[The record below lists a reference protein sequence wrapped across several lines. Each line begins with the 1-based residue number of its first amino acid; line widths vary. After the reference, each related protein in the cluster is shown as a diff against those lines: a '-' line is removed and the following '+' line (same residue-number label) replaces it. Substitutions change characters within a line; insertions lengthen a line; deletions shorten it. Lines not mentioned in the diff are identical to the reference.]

1 MPTYAFC
8 PYGFQ
13 SLQLYKKTCYNS
25 NITSYVCLS
34 LVFSPTRWNIQKSI
48 RERVLSRAC
57 YILRNRKRNCP
68 CKRLEESRMITWQ
81 EVRKELLSDP
91 EVQHEYDILKQN
103 EEAKQ
108 RRLNHVEKTHSKP
121 SSAPSHSSQP
131 TYA

>member
-1 MPTYAFC
+1 
-8 PYGFQ
+8 
-13 SLQLYKKTCYNS
+13 
-25 NITSYVCLS
+25 
-34 LVFSPTRWNIQKSI
+34 
-48 RERVLSRAC
+48 
-57 YILRNRKRNCP
+57 
-68 CKRLEESRMITWQ
+68 MITWQ

-108 RRLNHVEKTHSKP
+108 RRLTRVEKTHSKP

>member
-1 MPTYAFC
+1 MFVYLWFFRQQDGISKNPSVKECF
-8 PYGFQ
+8 PVHVIFKG
-13 SLQLYKKTCYNS
+13 
-25 NITSYVCLS
+25 
-34 LVFSPTRWNIQKSI
+34 
-48 RERVLSRAC
+48 
-57 YILRNRKRNCP
+57 
-68 CKRLEESRMITWQ
+68 ESRMITWQ

-108 RRLNHVEKTHSKP
+108 RRLNRVEKTHSKP

>member
-1 MPTYAFC
+1 MSVYLWFFRQQD
-8 PYGFQ
+8 GI
-13 SLQLYKKTCYNS
+13 SKN
-25 NITSYVCLS
+25 LS
-34 LVFSPTRWNIQKSI
+34 VKECFPVHVIFK
-48 RERVLSRAC
+48 E
-57 YILRNRKRNCP
+57 K
-68 CKRLEESRMITWQ
+68 SRMITWQ

-108 RRLNHVEKTHSKP
+108 RRLNRVEKTHSKP